1 MLETQEEENKNI
13 LNISDNLKYISEL
26 IMNEEDNNKKIIPIK
41 TKLVIKLKIIKLKIK
56 INKKVQ

>member
-26 IMNEEDNNKKIIPIK
+26 TMNEEDNNKKIIPIK

>member
-26 IMNEEDNNKKIIPIK
+26 TMNEEDNNKKIIRIK

>member
-26 IMNEEDNNKKIIPIK
+26 TMNEEDNNKKIIRIK
-41 TKLVIKLKIIKLKIK
+41 TKLVIKLKIIKLKRK
-56 INKKVQ
+56 INKKVS

>member
-26 IMNEEDNNKKIIPIK
+26 TMNEEDNNKKIIRIK

-56 INKKVQ
+56 INKKVP

>member
-13 LNISDNLKYISEL
+13 INILDNLKYISEL

-41 TKLVIKLKIIKLKIK
+41 IKLVIKLKIIKLKIK